1 MCRLRSEGRSKAL
14 LQTPQGS
21 RVRSLGL
28 ALGVGT
34 VCSGMSPCELA
45 AELSP
50 DTDLRSSSADGGDPV
65 KALDS
70 NDMDRS
76 SGESGNDFLH
86 LN

>member
-1 MCRLRSEGRSKAL
+1 MCLFNSDGLSNAL

-21 RVRSLGL
+21 SVRSLGL

-34 VCSGMSPCELA
+34 LVSGRSPCELA

-50 DTDLRSSSADGGDPV
+50 ETDFRSSSAEGGDPL

-70 NDMDRS
+70 RDIDKS
-76 SGESGNDFLH
+76 SGESEKSFH
-86 LN
+86 